1 MKTNTNTK
9 KLAVTVTLFI
19 ILSFNLAFAETF
31 EKIIVPKHN
40 NGVNINSEDQVVIFA
55 GEKESVVIKNGVV
68 VTNLNQSIPILPE
81 NSFEKNGFNY
91 FVNFYHNPSCGKY
104 YITLKL
110 IRVVEKKEGLE
121 ISSLNPL
128 DETDFIEVKEIRK
141 VIKPFVKKDAFT
153 NASFVV
159 SLKNFEEVKKIY
171 SKIDYQN
178 GKNLTKKGWEKH

>member
-55 GEKESVVIKNGVV
+55 GEKESVVIKNGIVV
-68 VTNLNQSIPILPE
+68 KNLGPFIPILPTI
-81 NSFEKNGFNY
+81 SLEKGEFY
-91 FVNFYHNPSCGKY
+91 YSVNFYRDTVMNCY
-104 YITLKL
+104 DAFFELK
-110 IRVVEKKEGLE
+110 RVVEKEDHLE

-128 DETDFIEVKEIRK
+128 GKTDFIEVKEIRETIHPK
-141 VIKPFVKKDAFT
+141 
-153 NASFVV
+153 ASIIH
-159 SLKNFEEVKKIY
+159 LKNFQEAEELYLKINSMVSKK
-171 SKIDYQN
+171 
-178 GKNLTKKGWEKH
+178 LTKKGWEKH